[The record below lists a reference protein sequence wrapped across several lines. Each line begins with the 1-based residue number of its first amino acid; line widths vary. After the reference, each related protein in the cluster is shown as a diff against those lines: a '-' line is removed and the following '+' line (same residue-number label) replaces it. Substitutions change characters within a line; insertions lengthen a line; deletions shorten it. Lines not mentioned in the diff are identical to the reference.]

1 MKNLTLTLAL
11 LFSSL
16 FSINAQSIRIIQ
28 KETQEK
34 YPIRGAVPEKIIETI
49 TEFKKN
55 GTSTTKKET
64 IEFSVEGDTITQTR
78 FDGNQRDLW
87 QISVYNPNNLKTYS
101 KTIRGSGNNEKT
113 FIINYSYNG
122 MNLTEIHNQEEV
134 KRINHKANTYG
145 IITTDSLGLPI
156 RSDMYNH
163 AGRRYLYQIVTPDYP
178 SNRLIFEVY
187 DSLDNRV
194 RKETHFIQAPV
205 EYNEQGDPVFYPDDP
220 TVGNRRFFRARYRY
234 DKQGNWTF
242 KQEWL
247 IRKKDDVVVEE
258 RLVKTTKRKIH
269 YRKE

>member
-1 MKNLTLTLAL
+1 MKNLTLILAL

-64 IEFSVEGDTITQTR
+64 IEFSVKGDTITQTS
-78 FDGNQRDLW
+78 FDGKNRDLR
-87 QISVYNPNNLKTYS
+87 QISVYNPNNLKTYL
-101 KTIRGSGNNEKT
+101 KITKGSGKHEET
-113 FIINYSYNG
+113 IQINYHYDDNT
-122 MNLTEIHNQEEV
+122 LTEIHRLEKLKELDQPT
-134 KRINHKANTYG
+134 NTYG

-247 IRKKDDVVVEE
+247 IRKKDGVVVEE